1 MIHKRERSG
10 FREFLTFGEGEFTPL
25 ENLHQISFGMNPL
38 SLCLMV
44 MPLEFVKKFMSQKV
58 SHSVHEDDELKS
70 NAKCQTK

>member
-38 SLCLMV
+38 SLSDGDAIRICQ
-44 MPLEFVKKFMSQKV
+44 EIYV
-58 SHSVHEDDELKS
+58 SKGVS
-70 NAKCQTK
+70 